1 MALVLSRQPCCER
14 GERLVRRDGMC
25 RAVPACAGDSSPQS
39 RLRGAVLRALG
50 RECSVGCID
59 SRVGAADGRAFGCW
73 QVLACAGIARDL
85 SVVRSIP
92 VRNYSHGKC
101 WSAPA
106 PSRTTLPVKRVLAGA
121 QVVFGV
127 SSAEP

>member
-1 MALVLSRQPCCER
+1 MREGSVWCDVME
-14 GERLVRRDGMC
+14 
-25 RAVPACAGDSSPQS
+25 CAGQFLPVQVIPRRNPGCVGPCSG
-39 RLRGAVLRALG
+39 RLEGNALWDALTAG
-50 RECSVGCID
+50 W
-59 SRVGAADGRAFGCW
+59 GAADGRAFGCR

-85 SVVRSIP
+85 SVVRSIL
-92 VRNYSHGKC
+92 VQNYSHGKC